1 LYTRAGV
8 EIGATSTKAFSAQL
22 VAVTLLALKLGLAR
36 GFADPS
42 LVRNMLKALLE
53 LPDQLSVLLEQ
64 RDAIRRV
71 AEQVADR
78 SHFLFVGQGLGFP
91 LALEG
96 AAKLKET
103 CPVEV
108 DGNAVGEMKHGPLTR
123 ITRQTAVVAIAPR
136 GGGRDTMA
144 IDLDE
149 IRARAGFTIAI
160 TTAGDDHIGAKA
172 DTAITIPPTLE
183 WLQPVLVAAP
193 LQLLAY
199 HLGVLRGHERRQDG
213 RTQWQPAPVA
223 RL

>member
-1 LYTRAGV
+1 
-8 EIGATSTKAFSAQL
+8 
-22 VAVTLLALKLGLAR
+22 
-36 GFADPS
+36 
-42 LVRNMLKALLE
+42 
-53 LPDQLSVLLEQ
+53 
-64 RDAIRRV
+64 
-71 AEQVADR
+71 
-78 SHFLFVGQGLGFP
+78 
-91 LALEG
+91 
-96 AAKLKET
+96 
-103 CPVEV
+103 
-108 DGNAVGEMKHGPLTR
+108 
-123 ITRQTAVVAIAPR
+123 
-136 GGGRDTMA
+136 MA